1 MKRNR
6 LHKLFAVRTPARRI
20 VLHAV
25 CFVTAFSVAYLLA
38 AFLPYTVTVR
48 ADAYAAAHPYDS
60 YFGAGSDEHALL
72 MPTDEESYFT
82 RLVLLER
89 AERTVDVSTYKVTPD
104 DGMLYFFAGLL
115 KAADRGVK
123 VRYVADAKFEGL
135 DDYKALRTLLRSHEN
150 IEYYL
155 YNPINVFDPAMLT
168 VDMHDKLF
176 TVDDATLIVGGANVG
191 FSAYVYNH
199 DLEVLVTRGER
210 ESAAVAQVKTYYNEL
225 LTCRHTRRKTEK
237 PAAKL
242 GDYKKYLL
250 DRYEAYYASK
260 PFDKQRD
267 YRAEGLPVDKITLAH
282 NPIEGKK
289 RAPQILETMF
299 TLAEHSRDV
308 IFQTPYFCLTDPYLE
323 RFVRAAE
330 SADSFVLSTNSLYNS
345 PNLAYGVYMKNRKK
359 LLSPKLTLSEYQG
372 RLQIHGKAAV
382 FDDRLTVVGS
392 FNMDERSA
400 HIDTESV
407 LVIDSR
413 AFNAAMRDLLDD
425 YRAQSLT
432 VGLDN
437 AYEPGGFAPP
447 EVPADKRRLFA
458 FYGRF
463 FGLAIQLI

>member
-1 MKRNR
+1 MKNIR
-6 LHKLFAVRTPARRI
+6 LHKLFAVRPPARRI
-20 VLHAV
+20 VLHTV
-25 CFVTAFSVAYLLA
+25 CFVAAFSISYLLA

-48 ADAYAAAHPYDS
+48 ADAYAAEHPYES
-60 YFGAGSDEHALL
+60 YFGEGSDERALL
-72 MPTDEESYFT
+72 MPTSEESYFT

-89 AERTVDVSTYKVTPD
+89 AERTVDVSTYKVSSD
-104 DGMLYFFAGLL
+104 DGMLYFFTGLL

-123 VRYVADAKFEGL
+123 VRYIADAKFEGL
-135 DDYKALRTLLRSHEN
+135 GDYKDLRTLLRSHEN

-155 YNPINVFDPAMLT
+155 YNPINVLDPAMLA

-176 TVDDATLIVGGANVG
+176 NVDDANLIVGGANIG

-210 ESAAVAQVKTYYNEL
+210 ESAAVTQVKQYYDQL
-225 LTCRHTRRKTEK
+225 VSCRHTRRKTEK
-237 PAAKL
+237 PKAKL
-242 GDYKKYLL
+242 GDYKRYLFDKY
-250 DRYEAYYASK
+250 ETYYASK
-260 PFDKQRD
+260 TFDKQRD
-267 YRAEGLPVDKITLAH
+267 YRAEGVPVDKITLAH

-289 RAPQILETMF
+289 RAPHILETMF

-308 IFQTPYFCLTDPYLE
+308 VFQTPYCSLTDPYLG

-330 SADSFVLSTNSLYNS
+330 AADSFVLSTNSLYNS

-359 LLSPKLTLSEYQG
+359 LLSPKLILSEYQG

-382 FDDRLTVVGS
+382 FDDRLTVIGS

-413 AFNAAMRDLLDD
+413 PFNAAMRELLDG
-425 YRAQSLT
+425 YRAESLT
-432 VGLDN
+432 VGLHN
-437 AYEPGGFAPP
+437 AYEPGGFEPP

-458 FYGRF
+458 FYGWF